1 MAKYL
6 GIDKAFKFVE
16 IVRQNGGIRASFLR
30 LFR

>member
-6 GIDKAFKFVE
+6 GIDKAWKFIE
-16 IVRQNGGIRASFLR
+16 IVRCNGGIRASFLK